1 MSGLFDELPDNN
13 ETSAVKN
20 YRSRMLT
27 RGMLRRERVPR
38 GVRWPVRPVLHIPSR
53 TGGEEMKIHIL
64 SELHL

>member
-27 RGMLRRERVPR
+27 RGMLRRERVPQ
-38 GVRWPVRPVLHIPSR
+38 GVMWLVRPVPHTPFH
-53 TGGEEMKIHIL
+53 TGGE
-64 SELHL
+64 